1 MSLRRFRA
9 ATPPTAED
17 IEAMAQQALAE
28 IPPALARHVAAVAIH
43 VEDFPDAATCQAMQ
57 LDSPWEL
64 LGLYQGVSLD
74 RKSVEDLPEDLDHVY
89 LYRRPMLDHWIEEG
103 GALED
108 LVQSVLLHE
117 IGHHFGFSDADME
130 RICAE
135 ARRPPGASG

>member
-1 MSLRRFRA
+1 MSMRRFRA

-17 IEAMAQQALAE
+17 IEAMAQKALEE

-43 VEDFPDAATCQAMQ
+43 VEDFPDAATCRAMR

-135 ARRPPGASG
+135 ARRTPGASG